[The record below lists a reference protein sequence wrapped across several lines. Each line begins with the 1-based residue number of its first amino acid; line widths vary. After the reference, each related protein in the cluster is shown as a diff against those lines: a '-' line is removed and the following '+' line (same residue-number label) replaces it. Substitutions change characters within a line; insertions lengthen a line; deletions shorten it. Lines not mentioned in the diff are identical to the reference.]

1 MSYKKNAKIT
11 YEISNYK
18 DMQNNPLP
26 KEKINHKIKIE
37 GDDEFYILKAP
48 EKPSFFKKG
57 NVVSFSY
64 NTWTP
69 KGDNALTRY
78 YIKQVEEVLDDPLKK
93 PSHDDLPQAEKEW
106 LAAPA
111 EQPTDFSPVSYEKEA
126 VMDKKG
132 LIIFVQG
139 MLQASIR
146 AGNFKVDEINES
158 TVANLIDLYKK
169 ITK

>member
-1 MSYKKNAKIT
+1 MPHILGTVKAVYDNRLRNGQPNKYPNFKIIVDNVEATLWSAITPVCKQGDKVSMHYGVSKKSGANFVSVDDDKNPKIQV
-11 YEISNYK
+11 
-18 DMQNNPLP
+18 M
-26 KEKINHKIKIE
+26 
-37 GDDEFYILKAP
+37 
-48 EKPSFFKKG
+48 
-57 NVVSFSY
+57 
-64 NTWTP
+64 P
-69 KGDNALTRY
+69 KGM
-78 YIKQVEEVLDDPLKK
+78 DDPL
-93 PSHDDLPQAEKEW
+93 PTNDMPQSEKEW

-111 EQPTDFSPVSYEKEA
+111 EQPTDFSPVKYEKED

>member
-1 MSYKKNAKIT
+1 MPNIIGTVKTIYDNRLKNGQPNKFPNFRIIVDDVEVTLWSAIQPVCKQGDKVSLHYGVSKKSGANFVLTDENKNPKIQV
-11 YEISNYK
+11 
-18 DMQNNPLP
+18 MP
-26 KEKINHKIKIE
+26 E
-37 GDDEFYILKAP
+37 GM
-48 EKPSFFKKG
+48 
-57 NVVSFSY
+57 
-64 NTWTP
+64 
-69 KGDNALTRY
+69 
-78 YIKQVEEVLDDPLKK
+78 DDPL
-93 PSHDDLPQAEKEW
+93 PTNDMPQSEKEW

-111 EQPTDFSPVSYEKEA
+111 EQPTDFSPVKYEKEA

>member
-1 MSYKKNAKIT
+1 MPHILGTVKAVYDNRLRNGQPNKYPNFKIVVDDVEATLWSAITPVCKQGDKVSMHYGVSKKSGANFVSVDEDKNPKI
-11 YEISNYK
+11 
-18 DMQNNPLP
+18 
-26 KEKINHKIKIE
+26 
-37 GDDEFYILKAP
+37 
-48 EKPSFFKKG
+48 
-57 NVVSFSY
+57 
-64 NTWTP
+64 
-69 KGDNALTRY
+69 
-78 YIKQVEEVLDDPLKK
+78 QVMPDGMDDPL
-93 PSHDDLPQAEKEW
+93 PQSEREW
-106 LAAPA
+106 LNALA
-111 EQPTDFSPVSYEKEA
+111 EQPTDFSPVKYEKED

>member
-1 MSYKKNAKIT
+1 MPHILGTVKAVYDNRLRNGQPNKYPNFKIIVDNVEATLWSAITPVCKQGDKVSMHYGVSKKSGANFVSVDDDKNPKIQV
-11 YEISNYK
+11 
-18 DMQNNPLP
+18 MP
-26 KEKINHKIKIE
+26 E
-37 GDDEFYILKAP
+37 GM
-48 EKPSFFKKG
+48 
-57 NVVSFSY
+57 
-64 NTWTP
+64 
-69 KGDNALTRY
+69 
-78 YIKQVEEVLDDPLKK
+78 DDPL
-93 PSHDDLPQAEKEW
+93 PTNDMPQSEKEW

-111 EQPTDFSPVSYEKEA
+111 EQPTDFSPVKYEKED

>member
-1 MSYKKNAKIT
+1 MPHTIGTVKAIFDNRLRDGQPSKYPNFKIIVDNVEAT
-11 YEISNYK
+11 LWSAIT
-18 DMQNNPLP
+18 PVC
-26 KEKINHKIKIE
+26 
-37 GDDEFYILKAP
+37 
-48 EKPSFFKKG
+48 KKG
-57 NVVSFSY
+57 DKVSMHYGVSKKSGANFVLTDDDK
-64 NTWTP
+64 NP
-69 KGDNALTRY
+69 K
-78 YIKQVEEVLDDPLKK
+78 IQVMPDKLD
-93 PSHDDLPQAEKEW
+93 DDLPQAEKEW

>member
-1 MSYKKNAKIT
+1 MPHILGTVKAVYDNRLRNGQPNKYPNFKIIVDNVEATLWSAITPVCKQGDKVSMHYGVSKKSGANFVSVDDDKNPKIQV
-11 YEISNYK
+11 
-18 DMQNNPLP
+18 MP
-26 KEKINHKIKIE
+26 E
-37 GDDEFYILKAP
+37 GM
-48 EKPSFFKKG
+48 
-57 NVVSFSY
+57 
-64 NTWTP
+64 
-69 KGDNALTRY
+69 
-78 YIKQVEEVLDDPLKK
+78 DDPL
-93 PSHDDLPQAEKEW
+93 PTNDMPQSEKEW

-111 EQPTDFSPVSYEKEA
+111 EQPTDFSPVKYEKEA